1 MTNLVSEQHSA
12 SPDWTALAVMV
23 GTPLAF
29 ATNAAFGRAAV
40 ETVNPF
46 TLAMLRWSLVALV
59 LLPIV
64 WSTLSAHRHELLA
77 NWRATL
83 LMGFLGQFICGGVFY
98 LALTMTSAANGIL
111 IYSSVPAMIVV
122 IERLFIGRALIL
134 RQLVGIAVAT
144 GGIVYI
150 MTRGSWDELMAFRFN
165 AGDAIVVVT
174 SLSWAIYSIL
184 LRRPAFRALPNV
196 AGLALFSACGAI
208 LLLPAAAMEIATTG
222 NIPVTGEQWLSIAAI
237 VLISSLTAFLGYQF
251 GVRRLGAAVASAF
264 MYLLPIY
271 GILLAWLLVGER
283 IYAFHYIGT
292 ALVLAGVVLA
302 SAKAKKTG

>member
-1 MTNLVSEQHSA
+1 MTHTHADEGA
-12 SPDWTALAVMV
+12 GPDWLAVAIMV

-29 ATNAAFGRAAV
+29 ASNAAFGRTAV

-46 TLAMLRWSLVALV
+46 TLALLRWSLVALI

-64 WSTLSAHRHELLA
+64 WRSLVVHRQALA
-77 NWRATL
+77 ENWRAIV

-122 IERLFIGRALIL
+122 IERLFMGRP
-134 RQLVGIAVAT
+134 LVGRQIFGILIAS
-144 GGIVYI
+144 GGILFI
-150 MTRGSWDELMAFRFN
+150 MARGSWGELLAFRFN
-165 AGDAIVVVT
+165 LGDAIVVVT
-174 SLSWAIYSIL
+174 SLSWAIYSIV
-184 LRRPAFRALPNV
+184 LRREAFRALPNV
-196 AGLALFSACGAI
+196 AGLALFSACGAL
-208 LLLPAAAMEIATTG
+208 LLLPAATLELV
-222 NIPVTGEQWLSIAAI
+222 NTGELPTRADQWMSIAAI

-251 GVRRLGAAVASAF
+251 GVRRLGAAVASTF

-271 GILLAWLLVGER
+271 GIFLAWLLVGER
-283 IYAFHYIGT
+283 IYAFHYVGT

-302 SAKAKKTG
+302 SRKAGKAA